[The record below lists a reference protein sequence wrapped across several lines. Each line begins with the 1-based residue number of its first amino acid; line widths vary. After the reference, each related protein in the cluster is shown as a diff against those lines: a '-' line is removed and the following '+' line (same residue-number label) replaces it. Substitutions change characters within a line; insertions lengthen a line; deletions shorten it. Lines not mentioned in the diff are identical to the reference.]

1 VPIREI
7 RDKPLLR
14 LAMAAVAIGL
24 FLVGYYWG
32 NRHQRYTS
40 TLPVIEGI
48 LIRPARPLPDFILL
62 DTAGQPFT
70 AGRLAG
76 HWTLLSFGNPS
87 QAFGQSAITRM
98 IEIFN
103 RLANAPNLREQL
115 LLVLVILRPD
125 GPTLALDFEHSSPV
139 LTLLSGTTDE
149 LQRLR
154 MALGM
159 PLQAPSL
166 TPDLAIPCYLIDP
179 SGRLLA
185 LFPDA
190 QTPASIASD
199 LVQVFSTTD
208 HIEQAISSRRD

>member
-1 VPIREI
+1 
-7 RDKPLLR
+7 
-14 LAMAAVAIGL
+14 MAAVAIGL

-40 TLPVIEGI
+40 TLPVIEGV

-62 DTAGQPFT
+62 DAAGQPFT
-70 AGRLAG
+70 AGRLSG

-87 QAFGQSAITRM
+87 QAFGQPAITRM

-103 RLANAPNLREQL
+103 RLANAPNLRERL
-115 LLVLVILRPD
+115 LLVLVILRRPD
-125 GPTLALDFEHSSPV
+125 GPTPALDFEHLSPV
-139 LTLLSGTTDE
+139 LTLLSDTTDE

-159 PLQAPSL
+159 PLQAPPL
-166 TPDLAIPCYLIDP
+166 TTDLAIPCYLIGP

-185 LFPDA
+185 LFPNA

-199 LVQVFSTTD
+199 LVQMFSTTD
-208 HIEQAISSRRD
+208 HIERAISSRRN